1 MPYLNTGTDTA
12 GQTVE
17 LFYQDIGSGRPVVLI
32 HGWPLDGSSWT
43 YQVAALVKQGL
54 RVVTYDRRGFGKS
67 SQPSTGYDYD
77 TLSDDLKAVLDE
89 LSLQE
94 VTLVGFSMGGGEVAR
109 YMSRHA
115 GSRVARVAFV
125 SAVTP
130 FLLKRDD
137 NQDGIDRSVFDG
149 MVEGVEKDRFDFL
162 SGFGKKFYGVG
173 LLSHPVTE
181 ATLQWSQSLATPASQ
196 LATVACVRAFSETDF
211 RQDLKSISV
220 PTLIVHG
227 DQDETVPLKVS
238 GARTA
243 AALPHA
249 TMKVYEGAPH
259 GLHITEKDRLNADLA
274 AFAAGA

>member
-1 MPYLNTGTDTA
+1 MPCLHAGTDTA
-12 GQTVE
+12 GQSVE
-17 LFYQDIGSGRPVVLI
+17 LFYQDVGSGKPVVLI
-32 HGWPLDGSSWT
+32 HGSPLDLTSWS

-54 RVVTYDRRGFGKS
+54 RVVTYDRRSFGKS

-77 TLSDDLKAVLDE
+77 TLADDLKVVLDE
-89 LSLQE
+89 LSLQD

-115 GSRVARVAFV
+115 GSRVSRVAFV
-125 SAVTP
+125 SSVTP

-137 NQDGIDRSVFDG
+137 NEDGVDRSVFDE
-149 MVEGVEKDRFDFL
+149 MVEGLEKDRPDFL
-162 SGFGKKFYGVG
+162 AGFGKQFYGVG

-181 ATLQWSQSLATPASQ
+181 ATLQWSQGMALPASQ
-196 LATVACVRAFSETDF
+196 LATVACARSFSETAF
-211 RQDLKSISV
+211 RQDLKAISV

-227 DQDETVPLKVS
+227 DKDETVPLAVS
-238 GARTA
+238 DARTA

-259 GLHITEKDRLNADLA
+259 GLHITEKDRLNADLVT
-274 AFAAGA
+274 FVGGA